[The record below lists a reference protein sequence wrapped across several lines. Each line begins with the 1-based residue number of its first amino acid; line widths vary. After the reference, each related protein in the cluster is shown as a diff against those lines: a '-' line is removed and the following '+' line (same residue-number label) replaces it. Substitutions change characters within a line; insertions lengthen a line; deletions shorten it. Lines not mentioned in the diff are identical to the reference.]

1 MAELIKKPEIVAENH
16 FLLSIKLENNLSVP
30 GQFVNIRAAE
40 GFEPM
45 LRRPFSIFN
54 SHGDIIEVVVRVVG
68 KGTSLISTMEPGP
81 INITG
86 PAGNGFTIEEG
97 KELLLVGGGV
107 GNAPLFYLLKELK
120 KKGNRVTYIYCAR
133 GKDYIFSAE
142 IYRELADEFIIT
154 TDDGSEGVKGFAT
167 DVMSHIISGE
177 NFSRI
182 YTCGPDPMMK
192 KTVKLADENVPVE
205 VSVEN
210 YFGCGVGLCVGCTV
224 DTVDGYKRACVDGPV
239 LDGRAILWEN
249 MPD

>member
-1 MAELIKKPEIVAENH
+1 MTELIKKPEEVAENH

-120 KKGNRVTYIYCAR
+120 KKGEQGNLYILR
-133 GKDYIFSAE
+133 KGKGLYFFC
-142 IYRELADEFIIT
+142 R
-154 TDDGSEGVKGFAT
+154 
-167 DVMSHIISGE
+167 
-177 NFSRI
+177 
-182 YTCGPDPMMK
+182 
-192 KTVKLADENVPVE
+192 NVQ
-205 VSVEN
+205 
-210 YFGCGVGLCVGCTV
+210 G
-224 DTVDGYKRACVDGPV
+224 AC
-239 LDGRAILWEN
+239 R
-249 MPD
+249 